1 MKNIKN
7 TIIISAFPCC
17 GKSYCYN
24 HYQDSYSM
32 LDSDSS
38 QFSWEKDENGKNT
51 NIRNPAFPDNYIK
64 HIIENIGKADFIF
77 VSSHKVVREALKENK
92 IKHISVYP
100 DFSCKEEYLQRA
112 KDRGSPD
119 SFIKMLLDNWDVFYN
134 ELHNESPEYVIK
146 QELGKGMYL
155 DKKMLDTFNQYNRWF
170 KVFKGEIHER
180 N

>member
-38 QFSWEKDENGKNT
+38 QFSWVKDENGQNT
-51 NIRNPAFPDNYIK
+51 KTRNPDFPNNYIK

-77 VSSHKVVREALKENK
+77 VSSHKVVRDALKENK
-92 IKHISVYP
+92 INHISVYP
-100 DFSCKEEYLQRA
+100 DLDCKDEYLERA
-112 KDRGSPD
+112 KNRGSSD
-119 SFIKMLLDNWDVFYN
+119 EFIEMISKNWESFYN
-134 ELHNESPEYVIK
+134 ELHNEDSRYVIK
-146 QELGKGMYL
+146 QELGKGQYL
-155 DKKMLDTFNQYNRWF
+155 DKKMLDTLNKYNKWF
-170 KVFKGEIHER
+170 KVFGT
-180 N
+180 